1 VWLFDEAGA
10 RNQVDDVVVSSPSGC
25 IEQVLAVFLV
35 VALDILEIK
44 LSLLAVALE
53 MEDGT

>member
-10 RNQVDDVVVSSPSGC
+10 RSQVDDVVVSSPSGC
-25 IEQVLAVFLV
+25 IEQVLAVSL
-35 VALDILEIK
+35 VALDILEIE
-44 LSLLAVALE
+44 LSLLAVTLK

>member
-1 VWLFDEAGA
+1 MWLFDEAGA

>member
-1 VWLFDEAGA
+1 MWLFDEAGA

-25 IEQVLAVFLV
+25 IEQVPAVSLV
-35 VALDILEIK
+35 SLDILEIE

>member
-10 RNQVDDVVVSSPSGC
+10 RNQVDDVVVSSPSGH
-25 IEQVLAVFLV
+25 IEQVLAVSL
-35 VALDILEIK
+35 VALDILEIEP
-44 LSLLAVALE
+44 SLLAVALE